1 MNESAKLPKLS
12 NTNSNSGASVEN
24 LHSELQSF
32 NFEISQ
38 VNLANNIQKN
48 NENDTLEMHAKD
60 LILMN
65 TSNGARRWRQRKT
78 EYIKKLENEN
88 TELKQVIIDLQQKLS
103 AFQAQKDVFQEQLK
117 YFQGCLINIPSY
129 LYGGP
134 ETSSFLHLNGN
145 Q

>member
-1 MNESAKLPKLS
+1 MNESTELPKLS
-12 NTNSNSGASVEN
+12 NTNSNSDDSVEN
-24 LHSELQSF
+24 LHSELQSL

-38 VNLANNIQKN
+38 VNLTNN

-65 TSNGARRWRQRKT
+65 TTNGARRWRQRKA
-78 EYIKKLENEN
+78 EYMKKLENEN
-88 TELKQVIIDLQQKLS
+88 AELKKVIIDLQQKLS

-129 LYGGP
+129 LYGKS
-134 ETSSFLHLNGN
+134 ETSSPLHLSGN